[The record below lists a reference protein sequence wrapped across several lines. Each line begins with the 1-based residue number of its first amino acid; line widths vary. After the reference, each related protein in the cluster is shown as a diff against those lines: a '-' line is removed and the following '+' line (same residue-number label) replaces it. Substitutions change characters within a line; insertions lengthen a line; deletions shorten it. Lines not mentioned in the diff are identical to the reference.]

1 MSAAGGSARI
11 SVTANKIKYGV
22 LLYTIWLILITQ
34 LGFIKLIHLN

>member
-22 LLYTIWLILITQ
+22 HLYTMVDLDYPVR
-34 LGFIKLIHLN
+34 FHLN